1 MLVAKYDLKIT
12 GIDILPGLITT
23 AQRLADEQQ
32 LDIVYKVMHGA
43 DLSGH
48 TNSPREKN
56 RLNSVVIGRKLSD
69 RYNDSAI
76 DEPLKSESKGGETPD
91 TDKIA

>member
-1 MLVAKYDLKIT
+1 MSAGVRSLP
-12 GIDILPGLITT
+12 DIENSTI
-23 AQRLADEQQ
+23 
-32 LDIVYKVMHGA
+32 
-43 DLSGH
+43 LSDA
-48 TNSPREKN
+48 TINSPREKN

>member
-1 MLVAKYDLKIT
+1 MEIVA
-12 GIDILPGLITT
+12 
-23 AQRLADEQQ
+23 
-32 LDIVYKVMHGA
+32 
-43 DLSGH
+43 

-56 RLNSVVIGRKLSD
+56 RLNSGVIGRKLSD

>member
-1 MLVAKYDLKIT
+1 MLV
-12 GIDILPGLITT
+12 GL
-23 AQRLADEQQ
+23 A
-32 LDIVYKVMHGA
+32 G
-43 DLSGH
+43 

-56 RLNSVVIGRKLSD
+56 RLNSVVIGRKLSG

>member
-1 MLVAKYDLKIT
+1 MEI
-12 GIDILPGLITT
+12 
-23 AQRLADEQQ
+23 
-32 LDIVYKVMHGA
+32 
-43 DLSGH
+43 LSGYGNSIGLVMP

-56 RLNSVVIGRKLSD
+56 RLNSGVIGRKLSD